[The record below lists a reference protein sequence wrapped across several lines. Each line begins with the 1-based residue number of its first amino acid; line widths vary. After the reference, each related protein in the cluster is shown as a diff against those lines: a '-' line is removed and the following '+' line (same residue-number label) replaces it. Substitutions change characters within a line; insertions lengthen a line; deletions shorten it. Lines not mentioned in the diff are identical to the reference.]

1 MSSPTT
7 SAPPAAATS
16 ATSQPTT
23 RVSFERDI
31 FGFAGGFLFLGVFLG
46 LVFMM
51 AAVLIIYYKQ
61 VSEGYEDQ
69 RRFDIMRKVGLSRRE
84 ARRSIRSQILTVF
97 FLPLIVAAVHIAF
110 DFKLVLQLLTLFAA
124 AQHHA
129 HRAVHA
135 RHAGRVLRH
144 LRRRVPA
151 NREGLLQDCRHPA
164 PQEARS

>member
-1 MSSPTT
+1 MSYFTT
-7 SAPPAAATS
+7 G
-16 ATSQPTT
+16 T
-23 RVSFERDI
+23 RADVESDI

-110 DFKLVLQLLTLFAA
+110 DFRLMLQLLTMFQLHNVTLTTLCTLGTLAVFCVIYAA
-124 AQHHA
+124 VYMLTA
-129 HRAVHA
+129 RAYYKIVDA
-135 RHAGRVLRH
+135 R
-144 LRRRVPA
+144 
-151 NREGLLQDCRHPA
+151 
-164 PQEARS
+164 PQESRS